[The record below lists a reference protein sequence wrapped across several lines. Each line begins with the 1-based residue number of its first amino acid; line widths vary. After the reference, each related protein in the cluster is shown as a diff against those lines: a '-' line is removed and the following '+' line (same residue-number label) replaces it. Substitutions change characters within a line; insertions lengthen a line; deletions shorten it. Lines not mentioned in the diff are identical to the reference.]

1 MSREHYHKWTEQEL
15 GKLAHCYSIGGVGAV
30 RKVMPHLT
38 DAQISGRAKKL
49 GIDAPTIN
57 HRQAKMWASLAPLD
71 PESVEPSKWDNPIV
85 QHKGVGQWK
94 AEIPAV
100 RWVFDLGAV

>member
-1 MSREHYHKWTEQEL
+1 
-15 GKLAHCYSIGGVGAV
+15 
-30 RKVMPHLT
+30 
-38 DAQISGRAKKL
+38 
-49 GIDAPTIN
+49 
-57 HRQAKMWASLAPLD
+57 MWASLAPLD

-100 RWVFDLGAV
+100 RWVFDLGVV

>member
-1 MSREHYHKWTEQEL
+1 MSRAHYHKWTEQEL
-15 GKLAHCYSIGGVGAV
+15 GKLAHYYRIGGVGAV

-38 DAQISGRAKKL
+38 DAQISGRAK
-49 GIDAPTIN
+49 
-57 HRQAKMWASLAPLD
+57 RWASLAPLD

-100 RWVFDLGAV
+100 RWVFDLGVV